1 MIKEPDDIHAKR
13 LWKAV
18 QGAPALDLGGIVSP
32 NSGGTLSEDEP
43 EQQESAEDS
52 SSDKSKARATQSTRR
67 HDAAP
72 LCSKAAAS
80 EMVDSYFLEGKTS
93 SSTRR
98 TSCR

>member
-1 MIKEPDDIHAKR
+1 MVSALADWKFAVIKEPDDIHAKR

-52 SSDKSKARATQSTRR
+52 SSNKSKARATQSTRR

-72 LCSKAAAS
+72 L
-80 EMVDSYFLEGKTS
+80 
-93 SSTRR
+93 
-98 TSCR
+98 